1 MPFPA
6 HEESF
11 LAAVHSFPRSFALK
25 FALFGALLL
34 SLSGL
39 PAFAQQVDLYRA
51 DMLVVDQSQRE
62 RTQAA
67 VDGLA
72 EVVVRASGQ
81 PQVLEYPRVI
91 DALKDASNYLV
102 EWRYENT
109 GETLEV
115 NGEQVPA
122 WRLVLRYSG
131 NTIEKLL
138 RDLRLPIWPA
148 NRPSMLVWLMVDSLE
163 GRSRVSSFSQPEV
176 LESTQVS
183 AKRRGIPLIKPLM
196 DLEDQVALSNDALWS
211 LDQDAISQASE
222 RYAADSVLVGRL
234 TETSRGEWRAGW
246 LLMHRGRNTVVD
258 STGMEVSD
266 VVAAGIDQVANHF
279 FQLYG
284 ITPNAV
290 DSEALLLQVDGV
302 EDFASYTR
310 FMTYLQRLAVIRR
323 YDLVAVRGNSVL
335 LYVYLQGDLALLRGA
350 LALDEQMVPFAD
362 LTAGGLPPGNPGNP
376 LRYRWR

>member
-1 MPFPA
+1 MPLPGNT
-6 HEESF
+6 EEIQ
-11 LAAVHSFPRSFALK
+11 LAVVHLFASRL
-25 FALFGALLL
+25 ALLGALLL
-34 SLSGL
+34 SLVSW

-81 PQVLEYPRVI
+81 PQVLEDPRVI
-91 DALKDASNYLV
+91 NALRDASNYLV

-109 GETLEV
+109 GETLDA

-131 NTIEKLL
+131 NAIEKLL

-148 NRPSMLVWLMVDSLE
+148 NRPSMLMWLIVDSLE
-163 GRSRVSSFSQPEV
+163 GRSRVSASSHPEV
-176 LESTQVS
+176 LEATQ
-183 AKRRGIPLIKPLM
+183 AAARRRGIPLIKPLM
-196 DLEDQVALSNDALWS
+196 DLEDQVALSAETLWR
-211 LDQDAISQASE
+211 LDQDAIRQASE
-222 RYAADSVLVGRL
+222 RYPADSVLVGRL
-234 TETSRGEWRAGW
+234 TETSQGQWRAGW
-246 LLMHRGRNTVVD
+246 VLMHRGRSTAFD
-258 STGMEVSD
+258 SSGEEVAD
-266 VVAAGIDQVANHF
+266 VVAAGIDQIANHF

-284 ITPNAV
+284 ITPSAV

-302 EDFASYTR
+302 EDFANYTR
-310 FMTYLQRLAVIRR
+310 FMNYLQRLAVIRR
-323 YDLVAVRGNSVL
+323 HDLVAVHGSSVL
-335 LYVYLQGDLALLRGA
+335 LYIYLQGDVTLLRDA
-350 LALDEQMVPFAD
+350 LALDERLVPFAD
-362 LTAGGLPPGNPGNP
+362 LSVGGLSPGNPGNP